1 MPKFGL
7 SAVLSALLMFFS
19 GAVLGAFSYRLYSI
33 SPVQSSKDAGNP
45 SRKLSPDE
53 FRKRYVSDLASAV
66 KLDSQQIAA
75 LNGILDRTRDEFD
88 KLNEKAKPERD
99 ALNEKRDALND
110 KWRPDR
116 EAIQNHQVE
125 SINDLLRPD
134 QRPLYETFHAERER
148 QRKLHDQQRKKQ

>member
-99 ALNEKRDALND
+99 ALNEKRDALNE

-116 EAIQNHQVE
+116 EAIHNQQVE
-125 SINDLLRPD
+125 SITGLLRPD
-134 QRPLYETFHAERER
+134 QLPLYGAFRAERER